1 MYRFSAYLFLLSMAS
16 SLVVFVP
23 CLLLTVVLPVR
34 FRFYFTRLWIKFI
47 LLSLRVVGGIKIE
60 LRGLEHMSKDP
71 VIYFIKHQSTLEPVV
86 LQGLLPP
93 FSWVIKKQILFI
105 PFFGWGMAVLR
116 PIAIDRK
123 AGSSAVNQVM
133 EQGLE
138 RLSAGQSVGVFPE
151 GTRKA
156 PDAPPAYKIGGGVL
170 AAAADVP
177 VIPIAVNTGLFWPPK
192 SLLIGRPGTAVLE
205 FGPPMDVSG
214 MDAQEITDA
223 MAAWIEPATQRLV
236 AEGRGQ

>member
-1 MYRFSAYLFLLSMAS
+1 MYKLRAYLFVLAFAVSLMA
-16 SLVVFVP
+16 FVP

-34 FRFYFTRLWIKFI
+34 FRFYFTRLWIKFV
-47 LLSLRVVGGIKIE
+47 LLSLHVIGGIKVE
-60 LRGLEHMSKDP
+60 LRGLEHMSKTP
-71 VIYFIKHQSTLEPVV
+71 VIYFIKHQSTLEPVI

-93 FSWVIKKQILFI
+93 FSWVIKKQILYI
-105 PFFGWGMAVLR
+105 PFFGWGMAILR

-123 AGSSAVNQVM
+123 AGSSAITQVM

-138 RLSAGQSVGVFPE
+138 LLASGQSIGVFPE

-156 PDAPPAYKIGGGVL
+156 PGSPPKYKIGGGVL
-170 AAAADVP
+170 AEAADVP

-192 SLLIGRPGTAVLE
+192 SMLIQRPGIAVLE

-214 MDAQEITDA
+214 LSAQEITDK
-223 MAAWIEPATQRLV
+223 MQAWIEPATERLV
-236 AEGRGQ
+236 KEGSG